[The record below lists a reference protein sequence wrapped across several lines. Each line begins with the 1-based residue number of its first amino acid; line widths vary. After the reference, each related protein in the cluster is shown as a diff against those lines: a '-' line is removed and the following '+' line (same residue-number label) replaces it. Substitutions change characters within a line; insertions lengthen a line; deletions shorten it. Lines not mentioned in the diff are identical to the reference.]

1 MDVDYDGSEIEI
13 GFNVNY
19 LIDALNTIDSE
30 DVHVL
35 LMDNNS
41 SCLIQD
47 TNNSSYKF
55 VVMPMRL

>member
-1 MDVDYDGSEIEI
+1 
-13 GFNVNY
+13 
-19 LIDALNTIDSE
+19 LNAIDSE

>member
-1 MDVDYDGSEIEI
+1 MDVEYDGIEIEI

-19 LIDALNTIDSE
+19 LIDALNAIDSE
-30 DVHVL
+30 DVHLL